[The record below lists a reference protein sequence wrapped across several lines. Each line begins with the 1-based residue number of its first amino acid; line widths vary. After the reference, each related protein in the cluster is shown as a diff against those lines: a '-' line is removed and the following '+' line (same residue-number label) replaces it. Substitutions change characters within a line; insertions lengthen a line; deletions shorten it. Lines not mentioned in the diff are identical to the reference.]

1 MNTSAHG
8 AALPAVQDTKFAIR
22 RDFACVVV
30 VTIIA
35 ATLCV
40 TLNVSEALLSWA
52 RPRERFQVDELP
64 AILLAFAICLIWFSW
79 RRYREARR
87 EIELRR
93 RAEGGLSVALAEN
106 QRLAQQYLDIQ
117 ESERRA
123 LARDLH
129 DELGQYLNA
138 IKVDAVSIRDRFSA
152 IDAASRETAVE
163 MIRNIDR
170 VQGVVLGLIRQLR
183 PVGLDELGL
192 AAALEHCV
200 NEWSR
205 RLPRTEIE
213 LSVSD
218 DLDDLDEKLRL
229 ALYRLVQ
236 EGLTNV
242 ARHSS
247 ATRVAIRIRR
257 ECAAVNPAPLVVA
270 SIEDNGIGAALA
282 RSGPGLGLV
291 GMRERAEAF
300 GGSLSLAST
309 PGAGFRLL
317 ARIPVEAAT

>member
-1 MNTSAHG
+1 MNTSARATARPAPHVTG
-8 AALPAVQDTKFAIR
+8 FAAR
-22 RDFACVVV
+22 RDFAWVLGLSLL
-30 VTIIA
+30 A
-35 ATLCV
+35 AALCV
-40 TLNVSEALLSWA
+40 NFNVSEALLRWA
-52 RPRERFQVDELP
+52 QPRERFQVDELP
-64 AILLAFAICLIWFSW
+64 AILLAFASCMVWFSW

-93 RAEGGLSVALAEN
+93 RAEGGLTSALAEN
-106 QRLAQQYLDIQ
+106 RRLAQQYLDVQ
-117 ESERRA
+117 ESDRRA

-138 IKVDAVSIRDRFSA
+138 IKVDAVAMRERLSSA
-152 IDAASRETAVE
+152 DPVGCETAGE
-163 MIRNIDR
+163 MIHNIDR

-205 RLPRTEIE
+205 RLPAIEIN
-213 LSVSD
+213 LDVSA
-218 DLDDLDEKLRL
+218 DLDSLDEKRRL

-242 ARHSS
+242 ARHSN
-247 ATRVAIRIRR
+247 ATRVAIRIERTR
-257 ECAAVNPAPLVVA
+257 DELDPAQLVLA
-270 SIEDNGIGAALA
+270 SIDDNGIGARTD
-282 RSGPGLGLV
+282 RSGTGLGLV

-300 GGSLSLAST
+300 GGSLSVTSA
-309 PGAGFRLL
+309 PGAGFKLL
-317 ARIPVEAAT
+317 VRIPVEAK